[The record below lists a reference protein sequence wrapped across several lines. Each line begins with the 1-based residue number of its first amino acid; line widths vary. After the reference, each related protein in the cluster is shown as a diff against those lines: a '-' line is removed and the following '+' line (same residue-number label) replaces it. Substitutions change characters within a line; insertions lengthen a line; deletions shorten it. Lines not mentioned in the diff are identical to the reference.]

1 MPMTVTPAPRVA
13 AAIVA
18 IVCAPAGMGLLA
30 QAPAA
35 ATREFEVA
43 SVKPALS
50 PYELGRQAATTGGP
64 LPAMSFGI
72 RTLPGG
78 RLSATATLRALIA
91 RAYGFKE
98 YQIEG
103 GPSWLGED
111 YFTIEARA
119 EGEAAAADID
129 EMLKALLAQRFGL
142 RAHTATRRGQAH
154 TLVLART
161 DGRLGSGLKPTPAEC
176 LAEMEARKRAA
187 AAAPPGAPAPSR
199 SPAAARPPDMT
210 PRCGL
215 TMMAGSS
222 SGAMTLSASGQPL
235 SMLVD
240 RLASDLGATVVD
252 RTGLTGLFDFM
263 IEFESR
269 QTAARLGGPGGLD
282 VNSTEA
288 PRLPLRNA
296 IEGQLGLKLES
307 AEAEVPILVIDAVD
321 RPTPD

>member
-1 MPMTVTPAPRVA
+1 
-13 AAIVA
+13 
-18 IVCAPAGMGLLA
+18 MGLLA
-30 QAPAA
+30 QTPAA
-35 ATREFEVA
+35 APREFEVA

-50 PYELGRQAATTGGP
+50 PFELGRQAATTGGP

-78 RLSATATLRALIA
+78 RLAATATLRTLIA
-91 RAYGFKE
+91 RAYGVKE

-111 YFTIEARA
+111 YFTIDARA
-119 EGEAAAADID
+119 DGEATAADVD

-142 RAHTATRRGQAH
+142 RARTATRRGQVH
-154 TLVLART
+154 TLVLARA
-161 DGRLGSGLKPTPAEC
+161 DGRLGSGLKPTPADC
-176 LAEMEARKRAA
+176 LAEIEERKRAA

-199 SPAAARPPDMT
+199 SPVLRPPDMT

-252 RTGLTGLFDFM
+252 RTGLTGLYDFL

-269 QTAARLGGPGGLD
+269 QTAGLLGGRAGLD

-288 PRLPLRNA
+288 PRPPLRNA
-296 IEGQLGLKLES
+296 IEGQLGLKIES
-307 AEAEVPILVIDAVD
+307 AEGEVPTLVIEAVD